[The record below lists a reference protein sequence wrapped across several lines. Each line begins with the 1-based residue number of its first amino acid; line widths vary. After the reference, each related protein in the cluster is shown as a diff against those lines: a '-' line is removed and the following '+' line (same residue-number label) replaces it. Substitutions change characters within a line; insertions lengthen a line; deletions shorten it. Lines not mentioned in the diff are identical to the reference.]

1 MDGVKILERRE
12 QMDWDYDQ
20 EADVLSLGIGKPRNA
35 TGVDIGDGVVVRY
48 DEKRKEVVGV
58 TILGVLGRLTE
69 RLTETSKGKRR

>member
-1 MDGVKILERRE
+1 MDAVKILERRE

-20 EADVLSLGIGKPRNA
+20 EADVLYLSIGKLRKA
-35 TGVDIGDGVVVRY
+35 TGVDIGEGVVVRY